1 MTDSRRTATPSP
13 LRVSL
18 ALLLTLLVATSCTAA
33 GQPAA
38 VRHADDAG
46 YRAGTFLA
54 DPYDLPDQTLTDGTG
69 RPYNLKTSPT
79 KPVLLL
85 FFGYVHCPD
94 VCRAVLAEVATA
106 LQRSEAGVRQEI
118 QVVFITTDPARDTP
132 AAIRAY
138 LDRFDPGFIGLT
150 GDLATIKKIA
160 HRVGVDISGTKKLP
174 SGGYDVAHSAQVIG
188 FDAARRGVV
197 LWTPENSITDLKHD
211 YALLVQRAR

>member
-69 RPYNLKTSPT
+69 RPYNLRTSPT

-106 LQRSEAGVRQEI
+106 LQRSEAGVRQEDPGG
-118 QVVFITTDPARDTP
+118 VHHHRSGAGHPGGDPARTSTASTP
-132 AAIRAY
+132 
-138 LDRFDPGFIGLT
+138 G
-150 GDLATIKKIA
+150 
-160 HRVGVDISGTKKLP
+160 S
-174 SGGYDVAHSAQVIG
+174 SA
-188 FDAARRGVV
+188 
-197 LWTPENSITDLKHD
+197 
-211 YALLVQRAR
+211 